1 MHFSQIISLA
11 LLSSLA
17 ACSSFDYAPLSPR
30 HDVVGYRRD
39 AFAEAYP
46 NANAEAEAAAEAV
59 AAAEAEAY
67 AKASAKAFAVADAND
82 DLAGMIAVL
91 RARDF
96 YTSPRSLLAGYHS
109 RIFPN
114 VCV

>member
-1 MHFSQIISLA
+1 MTQTSYRRSLA
-11 LLSSLA
+11 PQL
-17 ACSSFDYAPLSPR
+17 
-30 HDVVGYRRD
+30 RRD

-46 NANAEAEAAAEAV
+46 NADAEAEAAAEAV